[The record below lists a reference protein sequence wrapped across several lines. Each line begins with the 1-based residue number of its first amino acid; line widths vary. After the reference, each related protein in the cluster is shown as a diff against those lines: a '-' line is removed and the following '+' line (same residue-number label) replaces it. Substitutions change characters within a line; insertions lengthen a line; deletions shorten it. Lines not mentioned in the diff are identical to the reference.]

1 MKTREYNFS
10 YVINTNK
17 DYDSFKETLNNI
29 VHPIGTKTF
38 VNKIYSHYSIFNN
51 NIQNIIYKEE
61 IYGDTFNIS
70 YSSNNMV
77 STNASANLSASIS
90 VGDVVILEDLEI
102 LLEGTS
108 NTISGSNVIIGLS
121 TNFLNQL
128 QDGDLIEISTG
139 NTEVVTSVESNTSIL
154 TQNTIGVS
162 SNGSTINLIY
172 NDTKTVTFVNAN
184 TILVNS
190 NFETSGNNIVVI
202 HRKVE

>member
-1 MKTREYNFS
+1 
-10 YVINTNK
+10 
-17 DYDSFKETLNNI
+17 
-29 VHPIGTKTF
+29 
-38 VNKIYSHYSIFNN
+38 
-51 NIQNIIYKEE
+51 
-61 IYGDTFNIS
+61 
-70 YSSNNMV
+70 MV

-121 TNFLNQL
+121 THFLNQL